1 MERNVIAKKSR
12 ILSRISLKQYR
23 ELLAFVEEFYLAD
36 YSLKILVARKG
47 SNLFCA
53 LIDLVRE
60 EDGGRVR
67 RLYEKK
73 FPEGKEPVIISDRA
87 LDYYA
92 QDIRDGKY
100 PTILIADDTIR
111 HGRTI
116 FRLCDKVGKML
127 FGHIDNSKVDV
138 RAFAASKE
146 DMVERTRIK
155 EDSIRNYVDLGEYR
169 VISDMVIDILYLAG
183 QPYTSYIPNIVLKKE
198 SPLFQPVKA
207 NLENLPVCSLD
218 GEEQKRLK
226 FRSNIW
232 IAPLTPKFAM
242 FQSMRFYLND
252 DLEQYT
258 IVPMVSLMPISEES
272 LSRYGEI
279 LKDLILSDYY
289 DKVFFDCPELSY
301 RTIVYIVSSLF
312 LRLYLRQELGYREM
326 LHDLEIE
333 NPLEEKM
340 NFGGQILNQQKLN
353 QMDIQEIEDI
363 LRKMEEG
370 YRSVSL
376 SEVQQLDEDIIGLNT
391 EVNKLVHKM
400 HPKQTASGTFV
411 QEFFSICG
419 DWNEKRWKEGTEQKD
434 TAQKCLCEYPY
445 ICLLNQL
452 GIEESE
458 RAEINSQVLR
468 AIDYGR
474 GSIVDREKKKDGK
487 MYYLPFLN
495 AGERNYKFK
504 ENKYFPF
511 LYGLFEIE
519 QKANLKNVDPVS
531 YKTSFVQQF
540 ADSLQV
546 NEHDRKEL
554 SELCDQ
560 NITSQYKSVL
570 IKDAWFYPD
579 KSALDKSIILAEKI
593 MQ

>member
-1 MERNVIAKKSR
+1 MERDVIAKKKR

-73 FPEGKEPVIISDRA
+73 FPEGQEPVIISDRA

-92 QDIRDGKY
+92 QDIKDGKY
-100 PTILIADDTIR
+100 PTILLVDDTIR

-116 FRLCDKVGKML
+116 FHLYDKVVEL
-127 FGHIDNSKVDV
+127 LSEHIDNSKVDV
-138 RAFAASKE
+138 RAYAASKK

-169 VISDMVIDILYLAG
+169 AISDMVIDILYLAG
-183 QPYTSYIPNIVLKKE
+183 QPYTSYIPNIILKKE
-198 SPLFQPVKA
+198 SPLYQMVKA
-207 NLENLPVCSLD
+207 NLESLPVCSLD

-232 IAPLTPKFAM
+232 IAPQTPKFAM
-242 FQSMRFYLND
+242 FQSMRFYMND
-252 DLEQYT
+252 DLEQCT
-258 IVPMVSLMPISEES
+258 IVPMVSLMPISDES
-272 LSRYGEI
+272 LSQYGEI
-279 LKDLILSDYY
+279 LKDLILADYY
-289 DKVFFDCPELSY
+289 DKVFFCCRELSY
-301 RTIVYIVSSLF
+301 RTIVYVVSSLF
-312 LRLYLRQELGYREM
+312 LRLYFRRELDYKEV
-326 LHDLEIE
+326 LHDLE
-333 NPLEEKM
+333 NPLEEEM
-340 NFGGQILNQQKLN
+340 NFGGQILEQQKLN
-353 QMDIQEIEDI
+353 QMDIQEITDI

-370 YRSVSL
+370 YRGVSL
-376 SEVQQLDEDIIGLNT
+376 SEVQQLDEDIIAFDI
-391 EVNKLVHKM
+391 EVNKLVHKAL
-400 HPKQTASGTFV
+400 PQQTAIGTLV
-411 QEFFSICG
+411 QEFFSVCG
-419 DWNEKRWKEGTEQKD
+419 DWSEKRWKERIERKDSEQEY
-434 TAQKCLCEYPY
+434 LCEYPY
-445 ICLLNQL
+445 ICLSNQL
-452 GIEESE
+452 GTEEGDGT
-458 RAEINSQVLR
+458 EIYFQVLR

-474 GSIVDREKKKDGK
+474 GSIVDREKEKNGK
-487 MYYLPFLN
+487 MYYLSFLN
-495 AGERNYKFK
+495 AGERNYKYK

-519 QKANLKNVDPVS
+519 QKANLDKDNLIS
-531 YKTSFVQQF
+531 YKTSFVRQL
-540 ADSLQV
+540 ADLLKV
-546 NEHDRKEL
+546 DEHDRKEL
-554 SELCDQ
+554 TELCDE

-570 IKDAWFYPD
+570 LKDAWSYPD
-579 KSALDKSIILAEKI
+579 RGALDKSIILAEKI